1 MLHTIQIR
9 CIRKARRQSKTNLG
23 TDNFDS
29 SVVEAAWTYHQQI
42 EAGDAK
48 AMCRLRSQ
56 PSLPGRAG
64 LSKCSKAAKR
74 RIENDVG
81 IRLVSSSDLVLD
93 ALATYPGA
101 KDAQAKYDR
110 DPRKQLLREEVR
122 RQLALSEMVA
132 CEVIDN
138 FFFFND

>member
-1 MLHTIQIR
+1 LHTIQIR

-48 AMCRLRSQ
+48 AMCRLRWQ

-101 KDAQAKYDR
+101 MDAQAKYDR
-110 DPRKQLLREEVR
+110 DPRKQLLREAVR

>member
-1 MLHTIQIR
+1 LHTIQIR

-48 AMCRLRSQ
+48 AMCRLRWQ

-74 RIENDVG
+74 RIESDAG
-81 IRLVSSSDLVLD
+81 IHLVSSSDPVLD

-101 KDAQAKYDR
+101 MDAQAKYDR
-110 DPRKQLLREEVR
+110 DPRKQLLREAVR